1 MANISKLEKLIRALY
16 EEKQA
21 DRAVWADWLYA
32 NHVFVVADNAER
44 LAEKYGAD
52 IDEARAAAVLHD
64 IADATTGRFDPRH
77 EEKSAEIARDLLQKS
92 DFTNEQIE
100 LIVEDALR
108 FHSCHNGEQPSSLV
122 GQILATAD
130 SYAHLR
136 SSFYLYATH
145 QHTKNGKPYKEIIA
159 WLSAKLDRDYNNKIL
174 FEDEK
179 ADLTP
184 DYKFWKGVISV

>member
-1 MANISKLEKLIRALY
+1 MVNISKLEKLIRALY

-21 DRAVWADWLYA
+21 NRAVWADWLYA
-32 NHVFVVADNAER
+32 NHVFVVADQAEL
-44 LAEKYGAD
+44 LAKKYGAD
-52 IDEARAAAVLHD
+52 ISEARAAAVLHD
-64 IADATTGRFDPRH
+64 IADATTGRFDSRH

-100 LIVEDALR
+100 LIVEDVLR
-108 FHSCHNGEQPSSLV
+108 FHSCHNGEQPNSLD

-136 SSFYLYATH
+136 SPFYIYATS
-145 QHTKNGKPYKEIIA
+145 QHAKNGKSYEEIVA
-159 WLSAKLDRDYNNKIL
+159 WLRAKVKRDYNNKVI

-179 ADLTP
+179 ADLAP
-184 DYKFWKGVISV
+184 DYEFWKGVFSA